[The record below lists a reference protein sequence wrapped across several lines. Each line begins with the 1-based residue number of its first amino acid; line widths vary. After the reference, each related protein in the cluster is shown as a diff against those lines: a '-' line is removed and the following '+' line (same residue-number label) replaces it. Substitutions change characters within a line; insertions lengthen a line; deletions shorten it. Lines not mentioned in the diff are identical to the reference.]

1 MDPHTRTYEA
11 FRRGS
16 ALARLGLFASVA
28 DLISPHGRI
37 QMLRFALYAVALVGV
52 LAVAQPVFAD
62 PLTATASDHAQTAAA
77 AIEQPASPAPA
88 WSSSSDA
95 PAASAGFGK
104 NNAPAGFGW
113 G

>member
-1 MDPHTRTYEA
+1 
-11 FRRGS
+11 
-16 ALARLGLFASVA
+16 LFASVA
-28 DLISPHGRI
+28 GLISPHGRI
-37 QMLRFALYAVALVGV
+37 QMLRFALSAVALVGV

-62 PLTATASDHAQTAAA
+62 PLTATASDHAQAAAA

-95 PAASAGFGK
+95 PAASVGLGK

>member
-1 MDPHTRTYEA
+1 
-11 FRRGS
+11 
-16 ALARLGLFASVA
+16 LFASVA
-28 DLISPHGRI
+28 GLISPHGRI
-37 QMLRFALYAVALVGV
+37 QMLRFALSAVALVGV

-62 PLTATASDHAQTAAA
+62 ATASDHAQAAAA

-95 PAASAGFGK
+95 PAASAGLGK